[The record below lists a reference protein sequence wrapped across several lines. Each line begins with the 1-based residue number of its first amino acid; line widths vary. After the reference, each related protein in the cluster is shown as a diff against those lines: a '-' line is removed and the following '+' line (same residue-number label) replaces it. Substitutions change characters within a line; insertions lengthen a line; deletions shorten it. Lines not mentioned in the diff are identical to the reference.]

1 MPSYRNFRRSRT
13 LPVVWIA
20 LCLLSLLSGCATP
33 TQTNVDRPAVRCG
46 LVPLPD
52 GAATPRQIGDVLARQ
67 WREVEACN
75 EANGR

>member
-1 MPSYRNFRRSRT
+1 MIKNHTIYYCA
-13 LPVVWIA
+13 I
-20 LCLLSLLSGCATP
+20 LSIMLTGCATP
-33 TQTNVDRPAVRCG
+33 TPTNVDRPAVRCG